1 MLDVVFMCSSF
12 AARRRGYFDDVYH
25 FLPIWSRVE
34 VIICLF
40 FDPTSPGA
48 DVAFPS
54 PVLGLCFI
62 EITEEPIPRDV
73 PVPCGV
79 PVLMTCFVVASYAPT
94 KVTLR
99 SHTGIFIK
107 LNCAPIAWYSND
119 KYC

>member
-1 MLDVVFMCSSF
+1 M
-12 AARRRGYFDDVYH
+12 
-25 FLPIWSRVE
+25 E

-79 PVLMTCFVVASYAPT
+79 HVLMTCFVVASYAPT

-107 LNCAPIAWYSND
+107 LNCAPIAWYSNG
-119 KYC
+119 KYCLVIDFQSRICFPSNRHRYVSRFALKIAYLQY

>member
-1 MLDVVFMCSSF
+1 MEVV
-12 AARRRGYFDDVYH
+12 V
-25 FLPIWSRVE
+25 
-34 VIICLF
+34 CLF

-79 PVLMTCFVVASYAPT
+79 PVMMTCFVVASYATT
-94 KVTLR
+94 KVTLC

-107 LNCAPIAWYSND
+107 LNCAPIAWYS
-119 KYC
+119 KRQILLSH